1 MRYVIGIDPGA
12 SGAVAILDVD
22 GKLIEVWDI
31 PTVQIK
37 SGKTTK
43 KRISPEM
50 FASEIRHWQDAEFC
64 YTEKVAA
71 RPGQGV
77 SSMFQF
83 GESLGIIRGLMAAL
97 LIPTTLVTPA
107 VWKKDMKLPAASKE
121 WSRQRAAQLWPSHAK
136 EFSRVKDDGRAEAAL
151 LAMWGLTYGNR
162 AVKDR

>member
-12 SGAVAILDVD
+12 AGAVAILGVD

-37 SGKTTK
+37 SGKTVK

-50 FASEIRHWQDAEFC
+50 FASEIRNWQDAEAC
-64 YTEKVAA
+64 YTEKVGA

-83 GESLGIIRGLMAAL
+83 GESLGIIRGMMAGL
-97 LIPTTLVTPA
+97 SIPTILVTPP

-121 WSRQRAAQLWPSHAK
+121 WSRQRAAQLWPSYAK

-151 LAMWGLTYGNR
+151 LALWGLTCATKNR
-162 AVKDR
+162 

>member
-1 MRYVIGIDPGA
+1 VRYVIGIDPGA
-12 SGAVAILDVD
+12 AGAVAILGVD

-37 SGKTTK
+37 SGKTVK

-50 FASEIRHWQDAEFC
+50 FASEIRNWQDAEAC
-64 YTEKVAA
+64 YTEKVGA

-83 GESLGIIRGLMAAL
+83 GESLGIIRGMMAGL
-97 LIPTTLVTPA
+97 SIPTILVTPP

-121 WSRQRAAQLWPSHAK
+121 WSRQRAAQLWPSYAK

-151 LAMWGLTYGNR
+151 LALWGLTCATKNR
-162 AVKDR
+162 

>member
-12 SGAVAILDVD
+12 AGAVAILGVD

-37 SGKTTK
+37 SGKTVK

-50 FASEIRHWQDAEFC
+50 FASEIRNWQDAEAC
-64 YTEKVAA
+64 YTEKVGA

-83 GESLGIIRGLMAAL
+83 GESLGIIRGMMAGL
-97 LIPTTLVTPA
+97 SIPTILVTPQ

-151 LAMWGLTYGNR
+151 LALWGLTCATKNR
-162 AVKDR
+162 